1 MTSKGSL
8 KDQIAG
14 SSQEAA
20 PVQEGDRGTAP
31 PKASIIPGIQMS
43 QVCHHLRCTLV
54 SIQWVLMR
62 WPWSSQQVAPVQ
74 KGGTGVV
81 PRRGLEHALHQISL
95 VSPSFGS
102 PSSWVLWVP
111 KVKLTSTCP
120 GRRQRHCTA
129 QKPQTCPAWLE
140 TPAGRPA
147 QRLCARRCRV
157 ASAACPGAWSSG
169 TTPLRSAS
177 L

>member
-1 MTSKGSL
+1 M
-8 KDQIAG
+8 
-14 SSQEAA
+14 
-20 PVQEGDRGTAP
+20 QEGDRGTAP

-43 QVCHHLRCTLV
+43 QVYYHLRCILI

-62 WPWSSQQVAPVQ
+62 WPWSSQQVAPVL
-74 KGGTGVV
+74 KGGTDVV
-81 PRRGLEHALHQISL
+81 PCRGLKYALHQISL

-102 PSSWVLWVP
+102 PLLLSRIPFSWVLWVP
-111 KVKLTSTCP
+111 KMRLTSTCP
-120 GRRQRHCTA
+120 GRQQRRCTA
-129 QKPQTCPAWLE
+129 RKSQTCPAWLE